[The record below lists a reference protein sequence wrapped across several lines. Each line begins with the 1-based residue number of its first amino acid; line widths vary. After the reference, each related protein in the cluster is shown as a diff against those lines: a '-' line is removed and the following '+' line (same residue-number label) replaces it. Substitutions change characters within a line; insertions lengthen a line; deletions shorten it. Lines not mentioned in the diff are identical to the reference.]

1 MLHYPPNHPADL
13 LEAALQRCRTGFR
26 ALVEARAYAAD
37 VGDDSRCFS
46 LDLAELSA
54 AGLQPRD
61 LRWLL
66 AKGYIVRLSAGEAA
80 DANRLRPRA
89 ARPIDFDAADR
100 FVATEEG
107 IAFWMRGPEASTD
120 ADARS
125 VVAVIGPAGPI
136 HANSESRPHWDA
148 QRRELRVGETV
159 VKRFRQPS
167 PLQELLLTA
176 FEEEGWPQR
185 IADPLPR
192 HADQEPKRRLHD
204 TIRSLNLNQR
214 APLVRFGGDGTGE
227 GVIWEW
233 TEAAEQPI
241 VVRPRLRKAA

>member
-1 MLHYPPNHPADL
+1 M
-13 LEAALQRCRTGFR
+13 
-26 ALVEARAYAAD
+26 
-37 VGDDSRCFS
+37 
-46 LDLAELSA
+46 AELRA

-66 AKGYIVRLSAGEAA
+66 AKGYIVSVSADRVAFPK
-80 DANRLRPRA
+80 RPSPRA
-89 ARPIDFDAADR
+89 ARSIDFGAADR

-107 IAFWMRGPEASTD
+107 VAFWARGPETSVD
-120 ADARS
+120 FESDARS
-125 VVAVIGPAGPI
+125 VVAVIGPAEPI
-136 HANSESRPHWDA
+136 RPQSESRPHWDA
-148 QRRELRVGETV
+148 QRRELCVGETV

-192 HADQEPKRRLHD
+192 HPEQNPKRRLHD

-214 APLVRFGGDGTGE
+214 APLMRFGGDGTGE
-227 GVIWEW
+227 GMIWEW
-233 TEAAEQPI
+233 TEAAEQPTFA
-241 VVRPRLRKAA
+241 RLRTRKAA

>member
-1 MLHYPPNHPADL
+1 MLQYPPPNPADV
-13 LEAALQRCRTGFR
+13 LETAHQRCRAGFR
-26 ALVEARAYAAD
+26 ALIEARAYAAD
-37 VGDDSRCFS
+37 VGDDSCRFA
-46 LDLAELSA
+46 LDQSELRA

-66 AKGYIVRLSAGEAA
+66 AKGYIARVSSEKRASLSQPRLCVAR
-80 DANRLRPRA
+80 RL
-89 ARPIDFDAADR
+89 DFDAGDR

-107 IAFWMRGPEASTD
+107 VAFWMRGPEAPGDT
-120 ADARS
+120 DARS
-125 VVAVIGPAGPI
+125 VVAVIGPTGLIRPQ
-136 HANSESRPHWDA
+136 SESRPHWDA
-148 QRRELRVGETV
+148 QRRELCVGEAV
-159 VKRFRQPS
+159 VKRFRQRS

-192 HADQEPKRRLHD
+192 RAEQNPKRRLHD
-204 TIRSLNLNQR
+204 TIRSLNLNQL

-233 TEAAEQPI
+233 TEAAEQP
-241 VVRPRLRKAA
+241 VLARPRLRKAA